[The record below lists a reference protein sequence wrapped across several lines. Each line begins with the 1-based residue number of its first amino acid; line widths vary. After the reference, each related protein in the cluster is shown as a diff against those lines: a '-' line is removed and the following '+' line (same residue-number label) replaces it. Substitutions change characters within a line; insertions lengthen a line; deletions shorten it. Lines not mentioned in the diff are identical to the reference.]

1 MYFKMDVL
9 STTGMEIMARTNLAK
24 LRIQVVRCMKLID
37 KYERRIDQMKVR
49 QDVTRNVMMTLRA
62 QIETKEAMTNAL
74 PSDGTQTGA

>member
-1 MYFKMDVL
+1 M
-9 STTGMEIMARTNLAK
+9 SRTDLAK

-62 QIETKEAMTNAL
+62 QIETKEAIENAV
-74 PSDGTQTGA
+74 PSN